1 MSPSGIKNSP
11 GDHEQQLSALDDEK
25 QISASA
31 FGGKEAFDEDR
42 VQSAQIKSA
51 QNSRSS
57 FGEVLDSER
66 DIATHVIS
74 VHDDPTLNPWT
85 LRAFI
90 IGLGLSAFGGV
101 LGKSFTFVLLSGV
114 EGFGQRRFTTSNQYE
129 VALFLVCRLILITV
143 NSKPYLC
150 QHYF

>member
-1 MSPSGIKNSP
+1 MSPPGSKNLP
-11 GDHEQQLSALDDEK
+11 GNHEQQLSALDDEK
-25 QISASA
+25 QLAASG

-42 VQSAQIKSA
+42 LQSAQIESA
-51 QNSRSS
+51 HNSHSS

-101 LGKSFTFVLLSGV
+101 LGKVIYLRFVV
-114 EGFGQRRFTTSNQYE
+114 WR
-129 VALFLVCRLILITV
+129 
-143 NSKPYLC
+143 
-150 QHYF
+150 